1 MSHWVKV
8 KLNLNDQ
15 ATLGK
20 ALKRMGYEAQTGN
33 FTISQYGKS
42 EKAELRVDEGVGF
55 SLQADGTFSMVGD
68 FYHSKKMRHYY
79 GQEAKF
85 QQDLNV
91 AYAIEDA
98 KQKLEDMNL
107 GFEIE
112 ENEAGVIGKDGMIR
126 MVAVSYS

>member
-8 KLNLNDQ
+8 KLQISDQ
-15 ATLGK
+15 NTLKK
-20 ALKRMGYEAQTGN
+20 ALARMGYAAEEGN
-33 FTISQYGKS
+33 FTISQYGSS
-42 EKAELRVDEGVGF
+42 EKAELKVDSGVGF

-68 FYHSKKMRHYY
+68 FYHSSKMRKYY

-85 QQDLNV
+85 QQDLQV

-98 KQKLEDMNL
+98 KQKLEDLNM

-112 ENEAGVIGKDGMIR
+112 ENAEAVVGKDGMIR